1 MKIKN
6 TMISLLGL
14 TAATALVYAAGTA
27 PVIITQPQSQTVNE
41 GESVT
46 FSVVAENGSNGT
58 NDFTIPLSG
67 SVNLDMVWI
76 EPGTFIDETQHKVII
91 DKGYWLG
98 KYEVTQAQFEV
109 VWGDNP
115 SSFQGADRPV
125 EMVHRNRALGFCI
138 MLTEQERAAGRL
150 PEGYEYTLPTCE
162 QWEYA
167 CRAGTTTDLNSGK
180 NLSDAN
186 KCPEMD
192 EVGWYQYN
200 SNDMTH
206 PVGQK
211 KPNAW
216 GLYDMHGNVSE
227 WCLDYE
233 SVFLPT
239 GEISHW
245 WVTSYAS
252 GGCWKYRADECRSA
266 SINEFT
272 ATTVDAM
279 DYTWNY
285 TGFRVALVASTQ
297 TEVSAAADTLTYQ
310 WYKDGTAISGATA
323 SSYTI
328 ESAKQSDAG
337 SYTVTVSN
345 GGGSVTSD
353 AAILTVKA
361 KPEALSVHRDVSVIG
376 NKATV
381 TLTISNAPKGYF
393 ATLEENWQSK
403 ILTFSGISNDGT
415 AAETENGMKISWSG
429 FDMGGNYQFPG
440 TLTYTA
446 TVPEGTSTTVTLSGQ
461 LVITTS
467 NGAVSADIA
476 VQNVTFTA
484 APSAPV
490 ITAQPQSQTV
500 SEGSSVTFSVTATGS
515 EPLLYQWMKD
525 GAPISGATGSSYT
538 IGSVKASDAGS
549 YMVMIIN
556 AQGAVMSSPAT
567 LTLAQE
573 GAPELKLEPAGSG
586 KWKITFT
593 GTLQESTDMKT
604 WKNVSG
610 TQGGTYTFSPA
621 SGKKFF
627 RAAK

>member
-1 MKIKN
+1 MKAKN
-6 TMISLLGL
+6 TIILGMLVCTSSAILASL
-14 TAATALVYAAGTA
+14 A
-27 PVIITQPQSQTVNE
+27 PIIITQPQSQTVNE

-67 SVNLDMVWI
+67 SVNLDMIWI

-98 KYEVTQAQFEV
+98 KYEVTQAQFEA

-125 EMVHRNRALGFCI
+125 EMVHRYGALGFCI

-186 KCPEMD
+186 KCREMD

-216 GLYDMHGNVSE
+216 GLYDMHGNVNE

-233 SVFLPT
+233 ENFLPT

-266 SINEFT
+266 SIHEFT
-272 ATTVDAM
+272 ATTVDAI
-279 DYTWNY
+279 DGKWSD
-285 TGFRVALVASTQ
+285 TGFRVALVASTR

-345 GGGSVTSD
+345 DGGSVTSD

-361 KPEALSVHRDVSVIG
+361 KPETLSVHRDVSVTG
-376 NKATV
+376 NKAAV
-381 TLTISNAPKGYF
+381 KLTISNAPKGYF
-393 ATLEENWQSK
+393 GSLEETWQSK
-403 ILTFSGISNDGT
+403 NVTFSNISNDGT
-415 AAETENGMKISWSG
+415 VAETEDGMKVSWSG
-429 FDMGGNYQFPG
+429 FDMSGNYQFPG

-446 TVPEGTSTTVTLSGQ
+446 SVPEGTSGTVSLSGK
-461 LVITTS
+461 LVITTP
-467 NGAVSADIA
+467 NGAVEVNIETM
-476 VQNVTFTA
+476 NVTFTT
-484 APSAPV
+484 APAAPV
-490 ITAQPQSQTV
+490 IVKNLENKTA
-500 SEGSSVTFSVTATGS
+500 SEGSSVTFSVMVTGS
-515 EPLLYQWMKD
+515 EPLLYQWFKNSSLL
-525 GAPISGATGSSYT
+525 SGVNGSSYT
-538 IGSVKASDAGS
+538 IPDVSSGDAGT
-549 YMVMIIN
+549 YMVMVSN
-556 AQGAVMSSPAT
+556 AQGAVMSNPAT
-567 LTLAQE
+567 LTVML
-573 GAPELKLEPAGSG
+573 GGIPELKLEPAGSG

-593 GTLQESTDMKT
+593 GTLQESTDMKIWT
-604 WKNVSG
+604 NVSG
-610 TQGGTYTFSPA
+610 AQNGTYTFTPTA
-621 SGKKFF
+621 GKKFY

>member
-1 MKIKN
+1 MKAKN
-6 TMISLLGL
+6 TIILGMLVCTSSAILASL
-14 TAATALVYAAGTA
+14 A
-27 PVIITQPQSQTVNE
+27 PIIITQPQSQTVNE

-266 SINEFT
+266 SIHEFT

-361 KPEALSVHRDVSVIG
+361 KPEALSVHRDVSVTG
-376 NKATV
+376 NKAAV
-381 TLTISNAPKGYF
+381 KLTISNAPKGYF
-393 ATLEENWQSK
+393 GSLEETWQSK
-403 ILTFSGISNDGT
+403 NITFSNISNDGT
-415 AAETENGMKISWSG
+415 VAETEDGMKVSWSG
-429 FDMGGNYQFPG
+429 FDMSGNYQFPG

-446 TVPEGTSTTVTLSGQ
+446 SVPEGTSGTVSLSGK
-461 LVITTS
+461 LVITTP
-467 NGAVSADIA
+467 NGAVEVNIETM
-476 VQNVTFTA
+476 NVTFTT
-484 APSAPV
+484 APAAPV
-490 ITAQPQSQTV
+490 IVKNLENKTA
-500 SEGSSVTFSVTATGS
+500 SEGSSVTFSVTVTGS
-515 EPLLYQWMKD
+515 EPLLYQWFKNNSLL
-525 GAPISGATGSSYT
+525 SGVNGSSYT
-538 IGSVKASDAGS
+538 IPDVSSGDAGT
-549 YMVMIIN
+549 YMVMVSN
-556 AQGAVMSSPAT
+556 AQGAVMSNPAT
-567 LTLAQE
+567 LTVML
-573 GAPELKLEPAGSG
+573 GGIPELKLEPAGSG

-593 GTLQESTDMKT
+593 GTLQESTDMKIWT
-604 WKNVSG
+604 NVSG
-610 TQGGTYTFSPA
+610 AQNGTYTFTPTA
-621 SGKKFF
+621 GKKFY